1 MFICYA
7 LTKNKKIKTFVN
19 ILTKVEKT
27 CILLYNRYKI
37 YKKEKIN
44 YMEEKII
51 NREIYM
57 NKLLAYKDTEFIK
70 VITGIRRCGKSSL
83 LKLLKEKILEEN
95 KDANVIYMNFESFEY
110 DDIINYKDMYH
121 KISENINKTQRNYI
135 LLDEVQRV
143 KEWEKAVNAI
153 RVDFD
158 SDIYITGSNAY
169 LLSSE
174 LSTYLSGR
182 YVEIKVLPLSF
193 KEYLEFITIDDKKS
207 LEDNFIEYIKF
218 GGMPGIISIK
228 NVENLYEDA
237 IRGIYNTVFM
247 KDVVKRNKLV
257 DATLLEKI
265 LKFLMSNI
273 GSLIS
278 AKKIADFLTS
288 QGTKVTH
295 NTVLNYLNMLENA
308 YIIYRVPR
316 YDIKGKEL
324 LKTLEKYYIVDTGI
338 RNIMLGFRNADFGHI
353 IENIVYFELIRRGYN
368 ITIGKNDALEIDFI
382 ATNANEKKY
391 YQVTYTM
398 LDDNVKEREMRVL
411 KNINDNYEKTVL
423 TMDKLYSNT
432 TDEGIKIK
440 YIIDFLLE
448 K

>member
-1 MFICYA
+1 M
-7 LTKNKKIKTFVN
+7 
-19 ILTKVEKT
+19 
-27 CILLYNRYKI
+27 
-37 YKKEKIN
+37 
-44 YMEEKII
+44 I

-57 NKLLAYKDTEFIK
+57 NKLLAYKNTEFIK

-83 LKLLKEKILEEN
+83 LKLFMEKLLEDN
-95 KDANVIYMNFESFEY
+95 PNTNVIYMNFESFKF
-110 DDIINYKDMYH
+110 DNIVNYRDMYNEISK
-121 KISENINKTQRNYI
+121 KIRPTERNYI
-135 LLDEVQRV
+135 LLDELQRIE
-143 KEWEKAVNAI
+143 EWERTVNALK
-153 RVDFD
+153 VDFD
-158 SDIYITGSNAY
+158 TDIYITGSNAY

-193 KEYLEFITIDDKKS
+193 KEYLKFTNKEDTKTIEEK
-207 LEDNFIEYIKF
+207 FIEYIKF
-218 GGMPGIISIK
+218 GGMPGIITLK
-228 NVENLYEDA
+228 DEENLYENA
-237 IRGIYNTVFM
+237 VKGIYNTVFM
-247 KDVVKRNKLV
+247 KDVIERNKVV

-288 QGTKVTH
+288 QGTKITH
-295 NTVLNYLNMLENA
+295 NTVLNYIQMLENA

-316 YDIKGKEL
+316 YDIKGKEV

-338 RNIMLGFRNADFGHI
+338 RNIILGFRDADFGHL
-353 IENIVYFELIRRGYN
+353 IENIVYFELIRRGYEV
-368 ITIGKNDALEIDFI
+368 TIGKKDMLEVDFI

-398 LDDNVKEREMRVL
+398 LDQNVKKREIEVL
-411 KNINDNYEKTVL
+411 NSINDNYEKTVI

-432 TDEGIKIK
+432 SIEGIKIK
-440 YIIDFLLE
+440 YLIDFLLE
-448 K
+448 EK